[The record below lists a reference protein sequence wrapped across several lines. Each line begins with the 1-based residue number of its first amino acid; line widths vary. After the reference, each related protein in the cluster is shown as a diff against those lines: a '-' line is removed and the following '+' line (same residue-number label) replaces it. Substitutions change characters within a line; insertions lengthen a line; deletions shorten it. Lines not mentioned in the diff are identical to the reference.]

1 MNLNRSD
8 FPTQGCQSRQNL
20 GTKVD
25 RPWGTKH
32 SNLGASADRT
42 WGNMIDRPWG
52 TEHSNLGANA
62 DRHWGNMTD
71 RQWGIIQMD
80 YGNRTAQ
87 GYESSIV
94 ANAGPQRPLLDQKI
108 KPRYQQMRAFD
119 NRQPPANMHH
129 ANASKQFFRAAEIGL
144 GLL

>member
-1 MNLNRSD
+1 
-8 FPTQGCQSRQNL
+8 
-20 GTKVD
+20 
-25 RPWGTKH
+25 
-32 SNLGASADRT
+32 
-42 WGNMIDRPWG
+42 
-52 TEHSNLGANA
+52 
-62 DRHWGNMTD
+62 MTD

-94 ANAGPQRPLLDQKI
+94 ANAGPQRPLLDHKI

-119 NRQPPANMHH
+119 NWQPPANMHH
-129 ANASKQFFRAAEIGL
+129 ANAPDHFSLAASGL